1 VLRKLVLFP
10 TGHLAL
16 VVPVALLAGLI
27 VGLAVPV
34 PQVQAL
40 MMPAALLMV
49 FPIMIGIPWRSVLT
63 WKPVRLMT
71 ISTLINFVITPTLAW
86 LIGRWLLADYPA
98 MMAGLAIASLL
109 PTSGMTISWTVLNGG
124 NAPAAVRI
132 TVISLLGGSLLMPLY
147 LVIMVGQRVPLEIPL
162 MLARIAIMVILPM
175 ILGTVT
181 YSFLQKRYTPEKFAA
196 SVKPYLPAVSIWA
209 MLYVVFMST
218 ASRARYLLADPK
230 AIAIGLLTLVLFYF
244 ICFGVST
251 LLGRWFLGEA
261 DSYTLIYS
269 TVLLNLSIALGTSLA
284 LFGAQA
290 AFLVTMA
297 FILQVQA
304 AAWYGRVARR
314 FGFFRPTPSW
324 APQSS

>member
-1 VLRKLVLFP
+1 LLLGLT
-10 TGHLAL
+10 TGL
-16 VVPVALLAGLI
+16 VVKVPQIVAL
-27 VGLAVPV
+27 
-34 PQVQAL
+34 Q
-40 MMPAALLMV
+40 MPAVLLMV

-71 ISTLINFVITPTLAW
+71 ISTLINFVITPALAW
-86 LIGRWLLADYPA
+86 LIGRWFLGDYPA
-98 MMAGLAIASLL
+98 MMGGLAIASLL

-132 TVISLLGGSLLMPLY
+132 TVLSLLGGSLLMPLY
-147 LVIMVGQRVPLEIPL
+147 LIVMVGQRVPLDIPL
-162 MLARIAIMVILPM
+162 TLARVGMMVIVPM

-181 YSFLQKRYTPEKFAA
+181 YAFLQKRYTAEEFQAQI
-196 SVKPYLPAVSIWA
+196 KPFLPAVSVWA
-209 MLYVVFMST
+209 MLYVVFIST

-230 AIAIGLLTLVLFYF
+230 AIVVGLLTLLLFYLV
-244 ICFGVST
+244 CFAVST
-251 LLGRWFLGEA
+251 LLGRWFLSEA

-290 AFLVTMA
+290 AFLVTLA

-304 AAWYGRVARR
+304 ASLYGRVARR
-314 FGFFRPTPSW
+314 FSFFSPTAGAAKAS
-324 APQSS
+324 